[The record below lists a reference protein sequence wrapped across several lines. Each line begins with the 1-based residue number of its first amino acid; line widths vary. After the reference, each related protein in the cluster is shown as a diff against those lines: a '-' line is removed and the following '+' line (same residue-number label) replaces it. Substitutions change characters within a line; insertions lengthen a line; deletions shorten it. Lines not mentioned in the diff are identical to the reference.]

1 MNKNDI
7 IELLKQI
14 KYPGFSRDIVSFGL
28 IKEIQIENQNIIIQI
43 QLTTGNPD
51 HQIKLE
57 SEIKEVIQKNITS
70 IGELKIEF
78 IEHEYFF

>member
-7 IELLKQI
+7 IEILKQV

-28 IKEIQIENQNIIIQI
+28 VKELQLENKKLTIQH

-51 HQIKLE
+51 HQNRLE
-57 SEIKEVIQKNITS
+57 SEIKSAIQKNIS
-70 IGELKIEF
+70 SKNSLF
-78 IEHEYFF
+78 LD